1 MSKETE
7 LEVPI
12 NEKLILTLKEAVAYS
27 NIGVNRLSN
36 MIDQPGCPFALF
48 VGRKKLVKREVFD
61 EYINSDSI
69 HFL

>member
-1 MSKETE
+1 MSKENE
-7 LEVPI
+7 IEVPI

-48 VGRKKLVKREVFD
+48 VGRKK
-61 EYINSDSI
+61 IS
-69 HFL
+69 